1 MTCVD
6 TVAFSGLLVGA
17 TITGTFT
24 YSTTCQGNN
33 GVNAITGTGTIAIPV
48 ALR

>member
-1 MTCVD
+1 VD
-6 TVAFSGLLVGA
+6 TIAFSGLLVGA

-24 YSTTCQGNN
+24 YSTACQGNN
-33 GVNAITGTGTIAIPV
+33 GVNAITGTGTLAIQI